1 MNKVILTAQAMFFV
15 VWLLA
20 TACLAQ
26 DPNLHIYLAYGQS
39 NMSGQA
45 TVTDKDRV
53 QDPRFLVLRA
63 ANHSNQKV
71 GEFYPAAP
79 PMGHSQSKVGI
90 ADIFGRTMVAN
101 LPDSIK
107 VAVANV
113 AIGGQSI
120 DLFDKDRNKA
130 YVQNA
135 KNKGD
140 TWWIQYLDEYGG
152 DVYKRIVEMGKIAKQ
167 KGVIKGFLFHQGEA
181 DSQMNDWPSRV
192 KKVYDDLVAELELDP
207 EKTPILIGELAPT
220 GDLGWRNDAVKQA
233 ADLIPN
239 GHLISAQGCPALK
252 ETSYTLHFTREGYET
267 FGKRYAET
275 MLEILKSQEPEVP
288 VDTAA
293 KDTSVKDTA
302 VGDTTKDSIP
312 DLARSVSALPGI
324 AMHVTGKL
332 LAVAGAPAGARVR
345 LFDMQGNLLGVL
357 GAQGGAMPQIRAG
370 RVLAVVESAS
380 GVRLM
385 TRAFNVTGF

>member
-1 MNKVILTAQAMFFV
+1 MKKHFFIRFCYLQYVWCGKKEVSMFGKSLFLT
-15 VWLLA
+15 
-20 TACLAQ
+20 TALCVAALAQ

-45 TVTDKDRV
+45 TVTDSDR
-53 QDPRFLVLRA
+53 QTNPRFLVLRA
-63 ANHSNQKV
+63 GNHSNQKV

-90 ADIFGRTMVAN
+90 VDFFGRKMIQE
-101 LPDSIK
+101 LPDSIT

-152 DVYKRIVEMGKIAKQ
+152 DAYKRIVEMGKIAKQ

-181 DSQMNDWPSRV
+181 DYQMNDWPKRV
-192 KKVYDDLVAELELDP
+192 KKVYDDLIAELELDP

-239 GHLISAQGCPALK
+239 GHLISAQGCPAIK
-252 ETSYTLHFTREGYET
+252 EPSYTLHFSREGYQT
-267 FGKRYAET
+267 FGERYAEK
-275 MLEILKSQEPEVP
+275 MLEILKSQEPAP
-288 VDTAA
+288 
-293 KDTSVKDTA
+293 DTSKQDSVVTDSSKTDS
-302 VGDTTKDSIP
+302 TKQDSTI
-312 DLARSVSALPGI
+312 AIRSLP
-324 AMHVTGKL
+324 
-332 LAVAGAPAGARVR
+332 R
-345 LFDMQGNLLGVL
+345 LQ
-357 GAQGGAMPQIRAG
+357 
-370 RVLAVVESAS
+370 VVESQQPKLYYDQKEQTLFIRFKKNGREYRYRVS
-380 GVRLM
+380 GSVR
-385 TRAFNVTGF
+385 

>member
-1 MNKVILTAQAMFFV
+1 MNKVILTAQAMLFV

-120 DLFDKDRNKA
+120 DLFDKDRNKT

-181 DSQMNDWPSRV
+181 DYQMNDWPSRV
-192 KKVYDDLVAELELDP
+192 KKVYDDLIAELELDP

-293 KDTSVKDTA
+293 KDTTVKDTA

-332 LAVAGAPAGARVR
+332 LAVTGAPAGARVR

-380 GVRLM
+380 GMRLM

>member
-1 MNKVILTAQAMFFV
+1 MKKHFFIRFCYLQYVWCGKKEVSMFGKSFFLT
-15 VWLLA
+15 
-20 TACLAQ
+20 TALCVAALAQ

-45 TVTDKDRV
+45 TVTDSDR
-53 QDPRFLVLRA
+53 QTNPRFQVLRA
-63 ANHSNQKV
+63 GNHSNQKV

-90 ADIFGRTMVAN
+90 VDFFGRKMIKE
-101 LPDSIK
+101 LPDSIT

-120 DLFDKDRNKA
+120 DLFDKDRNKS

-152 DVYKRIVEMGKIAKQ
+152 DLYKRIVEMGKIAKQ

-181 DSQMNDWPSRV
+181 DYQMNDWPKRV
-192 KKVYDDLVAELELDP
+192 NKVYDDLIAELELDP

-239 GHLISAQGCPALK
+239 GHLISAQGCPAIK
-252 ETSYTLHFTREGYET
+252 EPSYTLHFSREGYQT
-267 FGKRYAET
+267 FGERYAEK
-275 MLEILKSQEPEVP
+275 MLEILKSQELAP
-288 VDTAA
+288 
-293 KDTSVKDTA
+293 DTSKQ
-302 VGDTTKDSIP
+302 DSVVADSSKMDSANQDSTI
-312 DLARSVSALPGI
+312 AIRSLP
-324 AMHVTGKL
+324 
-332 LAVAGAPAGARVR
+332 R
-345 LFDMQGNLLGVL
+345 LQ
-357 GAQGGAMPQIRAG
+357 
-370 RVLAVVESAS
+370 VVESQQPKLYYDQKEQTLFIRFKKNGREYRYRVS
-380 GVRLM
+380 GSVR
-385 TRAFNVTGF
+385 

>member
-1 MNKVILTAQAMFFV
+1 MNKVISSVPLMALV
-15 VWLLA
+15 LCILA
-20 TACLAQ
+20 AAGFAQ

-120 DLFDKDRNKA
+120 DLFDKDRNKT
-130 YVQNA
+130 YGQNA

-181 DSQMNDWPSRV
+181 DYQMNDWPSRV
-192 KKVYDDLVAELELDP
+192 KKVYDDLIAELELDP

-252 ETSYTLHFTREGYET
+252 EASYTLHFTREGYET

-293 KDTSVKDTA
+293 KDTTVKDTA

-312 DLARSVSALPGI
+312 DLAHGVSALPGI
-324 AMHVTGKL
+324 AMHVSGNSLVVT
-332 LAVAGAPAGARVR
+332 GAPVGARVR

-380 GVRLM
+380 GMRLM

>member
-1 MNKVILTAQAMFFV
+1 MLVALTAASF
-15 VWLLA
+15 
-20 TACLAQ
+20 AQ

-45 TVTDKDRV
+45 TVTDKDRE

-90 ADIFGRTMVAN
+90 VDIFGRTMVAN

-107 VAVANV
+107 VAVANI

-120 DLFDKDRNKA
+120 DLFDKDRNKT

-152 DVYKRIVEMGKIAKQ
+152 DLYKRIVEMGKIAKQ

-181 DSQMNDWPSRV
+181 DYQMNDWPKRV
-192 KKVYDDLVAELELDP
+192 KKVYDDLIAELELDP

-252 ETSYTLHFTREGYET
+252 EASYTLHFTREGYET
-267 FGKRYAET
+267 FGRRYAET
-275 MLEILKSQEPEVP
+275 MLEILKTQEPPPDTTTP
-288 VDTAA
+288 VDTTVT
-293 KDTSVKDTA
+293 DTTVNDTTAQDTILSIGKLPGVNA
-302 VGDTTKDSIP
+302 VGN
-312 DLARSVSALPGI
+312 SAPKLFFDAKEQTLFIRLNKNGVERRYR
-324 AMHVTGKL
+324 VTGK
-332 LAVAGAPAGARVR
+332 R
-345 LFDMQGNLLGVL
+345 Q
-357 GAQGGAMPQIRAG
+357 
-370 RVLAVVESAS
+370 
-380 GVRLM
+380 
-385 TRAFNVTGF
+385 